1 MKSKDQL
8 ERDILAWA
16 FNAQQ
21 KRAETVKHLPL
32 MVPKMRVT
40 LTVRKL
46 EGGRVVGWTFLQDFD
61 IPTISDVEAR
71 IEAKKAAREMGL
83 DVGVVIEVIRL

>member
-21 KRAETVKHLPL
+21 KRPETVKHLPL

-46 EGGRVVGWTFLQDFD
+46 EGGRVVGWTFKQEF
-61 IPTISDVEAR
+61 IVPTISELEAQ
-71 IEAKKAAREMGL
+71 IEAKKQATKLHLQVWAIL
-83 DVGVVIEVIRL
+83 EVSVL